1 MEATTYTAFDGHGL
15 VVSAEP
21 GEALRT
27 IKRYLDGEPGRS
39 VLIFDDDSGSQVD
52 FDFRGSEE
60 DVLARAFPPAPKAGR
75 GRPSLGVI
83 CGEVS
88 LLPRHWD
95 WLKRQ
100 GNNASAALRRLVDD
114 AIRNEPASAK
124 AKRAVE
130 AADRE
135 MWALAGNLP
144 GCEEASR
151 ALYARDFARFRDLIR
166 TWPGD
171 VRNHLSNLTGRAE

>member
-1 MEATTYTAFDGHGL
+1 METTTFTAFDGHIL
-15 VVSAEP
+15 VISAEP
-21 GEALRT
+21 AEALRS
-27 IKRYLDGEPGRS
+27 IKRYLNGNPGRA
-39 VLIFDDDSGSQVD
+39 VLIFDDGTGSQID
-52 FDFRGSEE
+52 FDFRGTEE
-60 DVLARAFPPAPKAGR
+60 DVLARAFPPAPKPGR
-75 GRPSLGVI
+75 GRPTLGVV

-100 GNNASAALRRLVDD
+100 GNNASATLRRLVDD
-114 AIRNEPASAK
+114 AIRNEPASAR

-151 ALYARDFARFRDLIR
+151 ALYARDFERFRSLVSA
-166 TWPGD
+166 WPRD
-171 VRNHLSNLTGRAE
+171 VANHLSGLAGRAE

>member
-1 MEATTYTAFDGHGL
+1 MDTTTYTAFDGHTL
-15 VVSAEP
+15 VASAEP
-21 GEALRT
+21 REALRL
-27 IKRYLDGEPGRS
+27 IKRYLDGKPDRA
-39 VLIFDDDSGSQVD
+39 VLIFDDGSGAQID
-52 FDFRGSEE
+52 FDFRGTEE
-60 DVLARAFPPAPKAGR
+60 DVLARAFPPAQKQGR
-75 GRPSLGVI
+75 GRPALGVV

-100 GNNASAALRRLVDD
+100 GNNASATLRRLVDD
-114 AIRNEPASAK
+114 AIRNEPASAR

-166 TWPGD
+166 GWPRD
-171 VRNHLSNLTGRAE
+171 VSSHLSMLAGRAE

>member
-1 MEATTYTAFDGHGL
+1 METTTYTAFDGSSL
-15 VVSAEP
+15 VISAEP
-21 GEALRT
+21 SEALRKV
-27 IKRYLDGEPGRS
+27 KRYLDGKPGRT
-39 VLIFDDDSGSQVD
+39 VLIFDDESGVQVD
-52 FDFRGSEE
+52 FDFRGTEE
-60 DVLARAFPPAPKAGR
+60 EVLARAFPPAAKAGR
-75 GRPSLGVI
+75 GRPSLGVV

-88 LLPRHWD
+88 LLPRHWE

-114 AIRNEPASAK
+114 AIRNEPASAR

-151 ALYARDFARFRDLIR
+151 ALYARDFPRFREWIR

-171 VRNHLSNLTGRAE
+171 VRNHLSSLAGRAE